1 MHELSI
7 AQNLLAIIQEEMH
20 KHGTP
25 RLISVKVRHGRL
37 SAIVPEALEMAFE
50 ALTIDSPLAGA
61 GWTPRS
67 SAGSVL
73 SGCGKQ
79 FSRVHDYV
87 FAPCPHAARKS
98 DIPWCPARNSTS
110 NILNST
116 KPKERETM
124 QIPVVRNILEANARV
139 SDD

>member
-25 RLISVKVRHGRL
+25 RLISVKVKHGRL

-61 GWTPRS
+61 RLDTEEVPL
-67 SAGSVL
+67 VL
-73 SGCGKQ
+73 SCRACGKQ
-79 FSRVHDYV
+79 FSPESTDYV
-87 FAPCPHAARKS
+87 FAPCPQCGEEIGHTVVS
-98 DIPWCPARNSTS
+98 G
-110 NILNST
+110 
-116 KPKERETM
+116 KELYIEY
-124 QIPVVRNILEANARV
+124 LELDEAQGT
-139 SDD
+139 